1 MSHASET
8 VNDVWSVIWVGI
20 VNEIWKHKNSIIFNR
35 GVEDVFEV
43 FASMQVKVW
52 FWIVAKSNSDYFPYF
67 SWVLNH
73 LACMRLF
80 H

>member
-52 FWIVAKSNSDYFPYF
+52 FWIVAKSNSDYFPYLVGF
-67 SWVLNH
+67 
-73 LACMRLF
+73 
-80 H
+80 